1 MSNPELD
8 AAVATVPDI
17 ARTRQLHE
25 DAKKRLREHPMGDVP
40 DVARNNVVDDA
51 VRTFQADGSWPAD
64 LGKRAAK
71 AYTAALEWE
80 AERLARVRAK
90 DATELLAYDT
100 RQALASDALE
110 HLGTRLDAILSD
122 ARKAAETLGDVRS
135 ADAAIKC
142 GGAVVAAWSKVQSLT
157 EDLTNV
163 RQAQWTLLDPAP
175 RPRSIAGEGDTD
187 ERRKLREWKR
197 QGYGEVRRRLDD
209 VPAFVQDA
217 TRSGRY
223 SEEVLLWLASVETA
237 YVPTSFE
244 DLRDDAE
251 IGDLVDVS
259 AHADG
264 PIDDRYQPTVLPP
277 LEPKPTRTYSHS
289 RTPDIDFSQSAPE
302 RPQVNSATP
311 GVERT
316 TDDYFS

>member
-1 MSNPELD
+1 MSNRELD
-8 AAVATVPDI
+8 AALATVPDI

-25 DAKKRLREHPMGDVP
+25 DAKKRLRDHPAGDVP
-40 DVARNNVVDDA
+40 DVARNNVIDGA
-51 VRTFQADGSWPAD
+51 VSTFQADGSWPAD

-71 AYTAALEWE
+71 AYTTAMEWE

-100 RQALASDALE
+100 RQTLASDALA
-110 HLGTRLDAILSD
+110 HLGTRLDAVLSD

-135 ADAAIKC
+135 ADAAIKS

-175 RPRSIAGEGDTD
+175 RPRSIVGEGDTD
-187 ERRKLREWKR
+187 ERRRLREWKR
-197 QGYGEVRRRLDD
+197 QGYGEVRGHLDD
-209 VPAFVQDA
+209 VPTFVQDA

-223 SEEVLLWLASVETA
+223 SEEVLLWLAGVDNA

-244 DLRDDAE
+244 DLRDVAGL
-251 IGDLVDVS
+251 GDLVDVS
-259 AHADG
+259 AGADG
-264 PIDDRYQPTVLPP
+264 PVVDYSPRVEPIRQPRPAQ
-277 LEPKPTRTYSHS
+277 TYTHS
-289 RTPDIDFSQSAPE
+289 RTPDVDFSQPVPN
-302 RPQVNSATP
+302 RPRVNSVTP
-311 GVERT
+311 GAERT